1 MRSGPLGVKNT
12 RMSTDTRASQGGAS
26 PHDEVKLG
34 PGQHENAQQRG
45 DGSVDHRGKHVLQS
59 HSGALVSVSN
69 RRQEALRWREGG
81 VAERRNEL
89 EILPIAQKNLCFS

>member
-1 MRSGPLGVKNT
+1 MGRRGAEWSTQCQKHQDVHQHT
-12 RMSTDTRASQGGAS
+12 RVQGGAS
-26 PHDEVKLG
+26 PHDEVKLR

-69 RRQEALRWREGG
+69 RRQEALR
-81 VAERRNEL
+81 
-89 EILPIAQKNLCFS
+89 